1 MDKNNF
7 NCLSQFDGKVLDLVK
22 QQGFYL
28 YEYMSDFEKFKEKL
42 PNKEKLYSSLS
53 VKKLVIKSMNLRF
66 EMKTM

>member
-42 PNKEKLYSSLS
+42 PNKEKLYSSLIG
-53 VKKLVIKSMNLRF
+53 KKISDKEYEL
-66 EMKTM
+66 